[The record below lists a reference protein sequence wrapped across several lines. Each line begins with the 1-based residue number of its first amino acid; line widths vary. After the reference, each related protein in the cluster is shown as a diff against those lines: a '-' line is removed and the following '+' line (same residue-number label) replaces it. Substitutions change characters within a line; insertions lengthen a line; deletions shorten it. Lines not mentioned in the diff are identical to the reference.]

1 MEAIMH
7 KGGFVFGFAVAAL
20 LACGSPARADTVI
33 HFPSPNHAWT
43 WRDYNQLYFVHV
55 DNNLALP
62 HLRSPDTARLFRR
75 IVDRDNI
82 GRVIGR
88 SGPDDEKIRELWMI
102 LGTLSAI
109 RARYNLS
116 VVIGEPLS
124 EELTQVQAFM
134 LYALDETVRLSEEAM
149 RSPSIAWKTCFLGVV
164 QSLAEKETYTP
175 AQRGAMASALTDHF
189 AGLRLLLTAGDLQG
203 MRRQVEALATEERD
217 TELRQALQ
225 HLLAATARG

>member
-1 MEAIMH
+1 MN
-7 KGGFVFGFAVAAL
+7 KGGFVFGFVIVAL
-20 LACGSPARADTVI
+20 LACASPARADTTL
-33 HFPSPNHAWT
+33 HYPSPDHVWT

-55 DNNLALP
+55 DHNLALP
-62 HLRSPDTARLFRR
+62 HLRSPDTARFFKRL
-75 IVDRDNI
+75 VDRDNLR
-82 GRVIGR
+82 RVSGR

-149 RSPSIAWKTCFLGVV
+149 QSPSVAWKTCFLGVV
-164 QSLAEKETYTP
+164 ESLGEKDTYSPT
-175 AQRGAMASALTDHF
+175 QRGTMASALTDHF
-189 AGLRLLLTAGDLQG
+189 TGLRLLLTARDLQG
-203 MRRQVEALATEERD
+203 MRSQVEALAAEERD
-217 TELRQALQ
+217 TGLRQALQ
-225 HLLAATARG
+225 HLLAAAARG